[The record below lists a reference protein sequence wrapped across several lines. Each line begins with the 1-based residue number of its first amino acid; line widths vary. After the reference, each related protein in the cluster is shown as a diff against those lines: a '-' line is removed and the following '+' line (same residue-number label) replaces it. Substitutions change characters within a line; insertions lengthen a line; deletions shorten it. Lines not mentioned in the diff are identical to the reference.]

1 MCKRPSAW
9 LAHKISWAIGRNVL
23 ILVYQKVTI
32 LIVSTLIRMHTYVF
46 IAFNFQMSMST
57 LINILAQN
65 PLTGPN
71 FLEWK
76 RNLDFI
82 LIAEELKYIFNDE
95 TPTKPT
101 DDASDEQ
108 REIYNE

>member
-1 MCKRPSAW
+1 M
-9 LAHKISWAIGRNVL
+9 N
-23 ILVYQKVTI
+23 
-32 LIVSTLIRMHTYVF
+32 TYVF

-82 LIAEELKYIFNDE
+82 LIAEELKYIFNDD
-95 TPTKPT
+95 TPTKST
-101 DDASDEQ
+101 RYKFHAAHQ
-108 REIYNE
+108 RHRQWV